1 VSRRTFPLSLD
12 GRSRTVQVDHGYWSA
27 RRVVRVDGVE
37 VLRVE
42 PRSFRERIDLWQSST
57 EHVFGID
64 THRLALRVRP
74 GLLTYEIELV
84 VDGRSLSDGL
94 PAGPLRPPA
103 HGRYSYTWFK
113 VGVAGA
119 VFFVYQLIVL
129 GLFGP
134 IARAF
139 GGPRWVLAAEVAMD
153 LAIPVLAVV
162 LVILAWQT
170 DRRGRNVTVALAF
183 LALILFAFRGT
194 AAEAADLALPFDEE
208 SVAFAGWQPAPMDMR
223 RVTFVGGPEVE
234 FANFVKVRFRRLE
247 PGAYLLLRGHFSR
260 LIVDMQALSAGSR

>member
-1 VSRRTFPLSLD
+1 MSRRTFPLSLD

-119 VFFVYQLIVL
+119 
-129 GLFGP
+129 
-134 IARAF
+134 
-139 GGPRWVLAAEVAMD
+139 VLAAEVAMD

-260 LIVDMQALSAGSR
+260 LIVDMQALSASSR